1 MIGSFLMDSRFMV
14 AKGEGRREVGWTR
27 VNRCKL
33 LDSEWIDNEVLLYS
47 IRNDVQSFVME
58 NDER

>member
-47 IRNDVQSFVME
+47 KGNYV
-58 NDER
+58 